1 MYSPWEWLM
10 FFYLYCFV
18 GWIWESCYVSAR
30 KRRWV
35 NRGFMKGPL
44 LPIYGSGALCILGV
58 AAIAGESFW
67 ITVLAGT
74 AAATLLEYV
83 TGAVMEALFKVRYWD
98 YSTEFMNLNGY
109 ICLKSTLCWG
119 VMTALLV
126 YVIHPPIAE
135 AAGRLSQGFIYSA
148 DMVITALG
156 AADFATSFKAAMD
169 FRNVLIRA
177 EKLREE
183 LRNLQSRLDELE
195 RQLAENVENMAE
207 KTAKKREELRLAAER
222 ARESVD
228 LAGKREELRLAAERA
243 KESVDLAGKRE
254 ELEAL
259 RRELQ
264 LRQRMQRE
272 RFASAYSRSIHG
284 LLKRNPGAVSR
295 KHGEALEEIRRVIR
309 EHVKK
314 GGKKFF

>member
-156 AADFATSFKAAMD
+156 TADFATSFKAAMD

-207 KTAKKREELRLAAER
+207 KTAK
-222 ARESVD
+222 
-228 LAGKREELRLAAERA
+228 KREELRLAAERA